1 VSQSMKIRNI
11 FQKWG
16 CMWYFCVKLSMV
28 NDIGTNY
35 QIPPILISSS
45 NLPSVYH
52 LLDVVFSI
60 TNHECKIYIFLNIK
74 KSHIWKGNCV
84 FSI

>member
-1 VSQSMKIRNI
+1 
-11 FQKWG
+11 
-16 CMWYFCVKLSMV
+16 MV

-74 KSHIWKGNCV
+74 KSHI
-84 FSI
+84 

>member
-1 VSQSMKIRNI
+1 MNFFKSMNMFITKIYMSQSMKIRNI

-60 TNHECKIYIFLNIK
+60 TNHECNIYSWI
-74 KSHIWKGNCV
+74 
-84 FSI
+84 